1 MKNVKISLV
10 ALYGI
15 LTILFITIT
24 TTFVIFF
31 FIVKIETYNQH
42 LNAFERLY
50 ESISKFQ
57 YNTEKLL
64 TSTSLYQHKKT
75 WNESYHFLLSNLNH
89 LHSLNVAHNHEQMK
103 SYETVISKEII
114 NINILIPETF
124 RYFI

>member
-15 LTILFITIT
+15 LTILFLTIST
-24 TTFVIFF
+24 TLIIFF
-31 FIVKIETYNQH
+31 FVVKIETYNQH

-64 TSTSLYQHKKT
+64 TTTNLYQHKQD
-75 WNESYHFLLSNLNH
+75 WNESYNLLTSNITLLDNLNIE
-89 LHSLNVAHNHEQMK
+89 HNHNEMK
-103 SYETVISKEII
+103 EYEKVIFKELNKI
-114 NINILIPETF
+114 NFN
-124 RYFI
+124 